1 VGGAWAGE
9 HFADYGLSL
18 SLLVHYTDRLT
29 GMILGLVDGL
39 VTKAW
44 PCLLLMLLKKG
55 K

>member
-1 VGGAWAGE
+1 MGGAWAGE
-9 HFADYGLSL
+9 HFADYGLS
-18 SLLVHYTDRLT
+18 LVHYTDRLT

-44 PCLLLMLLKKG
+44 PWLLLMLLKKE